1 MSWMLVCW
9 ENGYGSWKIVQICG
23 RKFWEGNTW
32 RANRYHH
39 RSAKYSVI
47 HSFGRGLWIRPD
59 YQQYF
64 YKVVGDGTGISFSND
79 TWVNGSPLS
88 SQFLRLYNLVF
99 DKKITASKV
108 LQMDK
113 EVSRWE
119 EHYEVRQKKCGRN

>member
-1 MSWMLVCW
+1 
-9 ENGYGSWKIVQICG
+9 
-23 RKFWEGNTW
+23 
-32 RANRYHH
+32 
-39 RSAKYSVI
+39 VI

-99 DKKITASKV
+99 DKKITVSKV

-113 EVSRWE
+113 EVSR
-119 EHYEVRQKKCGRN
+119 